1 MSEFCPRNFASF
13 VVSDSSETI
22 QIVLYILFDH
32 YLDYFK
38 TVFFISSN
46 DMKEKQAFIIFVNDS
61 FNTSDRNEAI
71 SKLYMNKIAI
81 EEENQMEILKVE
93 QTQIEWIPLD
103 QKFCLTEEGR
113 RIINASLKTYKSKVI
128 DFQIFYD
135 ESKRPRIYFT
145 EYTSIRNSRSLLL
158 FIQI

>member
-81 EEENQMEILKVE
+81 EEENQMEIV
-93 QTQIEWIPLD
+93 
-103 QKFCLTEEGR
+103 
-113 RIINASLKTYKSKVI
+113 SLST
-128 DFQIFYD
+128 
-135 ESKRPRIYFT
+135 
-145 EYTSIRNSRSLLL
+145 
-158 FIQI
+158 